1 MNNLN
6 FDDIIRS
13 QINNEMIT
21 VGYIR
26 GNNNVLFIKTG
37 QDGSIYGYENK
48 YINIAKRINKE
59 YGCTI
64 FVSTTSS
71 DKKEYYDAEMQI
83 VSNAFSNGE
92 YNIYYFGVSKGGLIG
107 CWYGADNPKLKRIVS
122 VNAPLMINFFN
133 KTKPALEKLKSNK
146 AVMVYGEFDP
156 SFNYT
161 SFLKDIVNYNI
172 VNGADHHFKDKSAEF
187 ESIIDEYL
195 LFDL

>member
-1 MNNLN
+1 
-6 FDDIIRS
+6 
-13 QINNEMIT
+13 
-21 VGYIR
+21 
-26 GNNNVLFIKTG
+26 
-37 QDGSIYGYENK
+37 
-48 YINIAKRINKE
+48 
-59 YGCTI
+59 
-64 FVSTTSS
+64 
-71 DKKEYYDAEMQI
+71 
-83 VSNAFSNGE
+83 
-92 YNIYYFGVSKGGLIG
+92 
-107 CWYGADNPKLKRIVS
+107 
-122 VNAPLMINFFN
+122 MINFFN